1 MVLLK
6 ECSMATAVPGIQQP
20 TIISHARLGNAWT
33 YIWVAIGLH
42 VTDEALTGFLHVYN
56 PTVLAMRERLSWW
69 PMPIFTFDVWLAGLI
84 AGIGILVALTPFA
97 FRNASWLRPVFY
109 FCAIVLCIANAC
121 GHTLATIL
129 GQTVS
134 AVHFTRPAPG
144 FYSSP
149 LLLFAGIYAIV
160 QLRRT
165 RKGL

>member
-1 MVLLK
+1 
-6 ECSMATAVPGIQQP
+6 MAAAMPGIQQP
-20 TIISHARLGNAWT
+20 TIISRPRLGIAWIF
-33 YIWVAIGLH
+33 IWAALGLH

-97 FRNASWLRPVFY
+97 FRNAGWLRPIFY

-134 AVHFTRPAPG
+134 TVHFTRPAPG